1 MLEDSEAVGTVS
13 VDISA
18 TLETI
23 DVTEK
28 SKQTAE
34 EAKEVIVKAS
44 ETVKEV
50 AAHIEQL
57 ENSSARIEEI
67 TNTITQ
73 IAKRTNLLALNAAIE
88 AAKAGEQGRGF
99 AVLADEIRKLAD
111 ASGEAANDIKKQLSE
126 IQARIQHTVQ
136 NMDKGVNDVELSAKV
151 ISDVHHSIEDI
162 TTRVRNVVDALEDY
176 AQKGSE
182 QLTANQRLMQDLFEV
197 NKNNTELYKVTKDIN
212 SRLMNSDASLSDMDK
227 IESILNSAS
236 ERLNTILKKYKR
248 S

>member
-1 MLEDSEAVGTVS
+1 MKNELAKRFTHNKQVLKNLIQDMQQLLSSFNSVPVVLEDSEAVGTVS

-57 ENSSARIEEI
+57 ENSSVRIEEI

-176 AQKGSE
+176 AQKAQNSL
-182 QLTANQRLMQDLFEV
+182 QLTRD
-197 NKNNTELYKVTKDIN
+197 
-212 SRLMNSDASLSDMDK
+212 
-227 IESILNSAS
+227 
-236 ERLNTILKKYKR
+236 
-248 S
+248 

>member
-1 MLEDSEAVGTVS
+1 MKNELAKSFTHNKQVLKNLIEDMQQLLSSFSAAPVALEDAKTVDS
-13 VDISA
+13 VPVDISA

-28 SKQTAE
+28 SRQTAE
-34 EAKEVIVKAS
+34 EAKNVIVKAS

-57 ENSSARIEEI
+57 ESSSAKIEEI

-111 ASGEAANDIKKQLSE
+111 ASDEAANDIKKQLSE
-126 IQARIQHTVQ
+126 IQNRIQSTVE
-136 NMDKGVNDVELSAKV
+136 NMDKGVNDVEQSAKV
-151 ISDVHHSIEDI
+151 INDVHNSIEDI
-162 TTRVRNVVDALEDY
+162 TARVRKVVEALEDY
-176 AQKGSE
+176 AGKAQS
-182 QLTANQRLMQDLFEV
+182 
-197 NKNNTELYKVTKDIN
+197 
-212 SRLMNSDASLSDMDK
+212 SLPPTR
-227 IESILNSAS
+227 N
-236 ERLNTILKKYKR
+236 
-248 S
+248 